1 MQLFLYE
8 WITGGGLIDHHGPL
22 PDSLL
27 RQGKA
32 MVEALAEDASRI
44 ESLNAVMLRDIR
56 VHSLVGRGAEIIDID
71 SHTSHHAEFDRLATE
86 SDLTIIIAPETDNV
100 LFELAKRAEGLEAR
114 LASPS
119 SQVIKLAGNKQKT
132 AERLAETGVPIPHG
146 VELHSEQPLPEDFV
160 YPAVLKPVLG
170 AGSEDTVVVNNHH
183 DIPPAYAWPRRL
195 ETFVPGKAVSAA
207 FLCSP
212 SGKHVALPPSE
223 QRLTSDE
230 HLHYLG
236 GELPLPRGL
245 ANRATDLAS
254 RAIRVLDKPTGYV
267 GVDLVLG
274 NDPDGK
280 QDYVIEI
287 NPRLSTSYIGL
298 RHAVE
303 RNLLQLMINQTQAS
317 VLKETIS
324 IRNLDRRLT
333 FDADGSVY
341 DSE

>member
-1 MQLFLYE
+1 MQIFLYE
-8 WITGGGLIDHHGPL
+8 WITGGGLMDHHGPL

-71 SHTSHHAEFDRLATE
+71 SLAAHHNEFDRLATE
-86 SDLTIIIAPETDNV
+86 SDLTIIIAPETDNI
-100 LFELAKRAEGLEAR
+100 LFELAQRAESLEAR
-114 LASPS
+114 LVSPS

-132 AERLAETGVPIPHG
+132 AERLKAADVPIPNG
-146 VELHSEQPLPEDFV
+146 LELQPEQRLPEEFT

-170 AGSEDTVVVNNHH
+170 AGSEDTVVVNNHL
-183 DIPPAYAWPRRL
+183 DMPPAYAWPRRL
-195 ETFVPGKAVSAA
+195 ETFVPGKAVSVA

-212 SGKHVALPPSE
+212 SGNHLALPPTE
-223 QRLTSDE
+223 QRLTSDG

-245 ANRATDLAS
+245 ADRAAALAS
-254 RAIRVLDKPTGYV
+254 CAIGILEIPIGYV

-274 NDPDGK
+274 NDPDGS
-280 QDYVIEI
+280 QDFVIEI

-298 RHAVE
+298 RHAVQS
-303 RNLLQLMINQTQAS
+303 NLLQRMINQVEGS
-317 VLKETIS
+317 DSKETIS
-324 IRNLDRRLT
+324 LRTPDRRLT